1 MESDNG
7 TERVSFCRGATG
19 RPHGQQSDPPN
30 KRGAENTPFSFP
42 LSENLSGK
50 PEFPTFPP
58 PPLWKSANGCGKP
71 CGNCV
76 KLGKNG
82 RVGFCTRLWKT
93 RANRMQENKS
103 PFSSIFRF
111 FRTRKQKSGKSRCHN
126 APVVWHAALLT
137 VRGAFHMP
145 PPGHKATLPILSSD
159 SIAAFLCRKEA
170 QRKAI
175 KRNAEKERGLFG
187 KSPL

>member
-1 MESDNG
+1 MLFIYLQG
-7 TERVSFCRGATG
+7 HLRCPCRLTRREVPTTG

-58 PPLWKSANGCGKP
+58 PPLWKSAKGCGKP

-93 RANRMQENKS
+93 RANRMPENKS

-137 VRGAFHMP
+137 VGGHSICPRPDAMSLFPLFHQIP
-145 PPGHKATLPILSSD
+145 Y
-159 SIAAFLCRKEA
+159 
-170 QRKAI
+170 
-175 KRNAEKERGLFG
+175 LFFFF
-187 KSPL
+187 

>member
-58 PPLWKSANGCGKP
+58 PPLWKSAKGCGKP

-137 VRGAFHMP
+137 VGGTIGRHLRCSWSADAILWAHTLKPYRRGAFHMP
-145 PPGHKATLPILSSD
+145 PP
-159 SIAAFLCRKEA
+159 
-170 QRKAI
+170 
-175 KRNAEKERGLFG
+175 
-187 KSPL
+187 